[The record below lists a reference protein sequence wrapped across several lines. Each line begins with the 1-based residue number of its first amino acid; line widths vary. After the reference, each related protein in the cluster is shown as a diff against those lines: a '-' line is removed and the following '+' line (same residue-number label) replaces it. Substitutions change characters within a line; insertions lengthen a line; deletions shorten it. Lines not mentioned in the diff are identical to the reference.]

1 MYASFNLVLCH
12 PTIIKHVKICI
23 DSQDDDFIL
32 FLILGKTSKTNYTP
46 LPLPL
51 GPLPSPRSVIYA
63 SLEVG
68 SIDLDIR

>member
-1 MYASFNLVLCH
+1 MYDSRNLVLCH
-12 PTIIKHVKICI
+12 PTIIKHEKYVLIHKMM
-23 DSQDDDFIL
+23 IL
-32 FLILGKTSKTNYTP
+32 SFFNLREDIKNQFP
-46 LPLPL
+46 PPLPL